1 MTDISFCSLSILKI
15 ESSVIPIFLLFT
27 VDAVIAGMLLSINID
42 KKPMLPGIYAAI
54 NEMFHNPPDP
64 FFTGRV
70 MDILYDGV
78 PIDCTSEDMTVT
90 AMCTSFST
98 GEQKAIRQI
107 DDKHYAFSL
116 FAGVSAT
123 PSTARLIRY

>member
-1 MTDISFCSLSILKI
+1 
-15 ESSVIPIFLLFT
+15 
-27 VDAVIAGMLLSINID
+27 MLLSLNID

-78 PIDCTSEDMTVT
+78 PIDCTSEDMGAK

-98 GEQKAIRQI
+98 GAQQAIRQI
-107 DDKHYAFSL
+107 DSEHYAFSL
-116 FAGVSAT
+116 FGGVGVAAIYIYENAFVNGFTIFRPIT
-123 PSTARLIRY
+123 PIWANSLCSGVKK